1 MESWRFSSRDPTLER
16 LNMPSSEE
24 EMQLLA
30 SGKSSD
36 LRTIF
41 FPVSEGKLMQA
52 VRNSMFLSFFLISTF
67 LIILALNDNLS

>member
-1 MESWRFSSRDPTLER
+1 MESWRFSTRDPTLER

-36 LRTIF
+36 LRTSF
-41 FPVSEGKLMQA
+41 LCLRENLMHA
-52 VRNSMFLSFFLISTF
+52 VRNSMFLPFF
-67 LIILALNDNLS
+67 